1 MLCKRY
7 TGRAKGAGAV
17 DRTRYG
23 ETRASTT
30 SFYVHHMQ
38 RISKAAVYYDARA
51 IRKRVVAINQSISAA
66 HAAPTADG
74 SEA

>member
-1 MLCKRY
+1 MAGEHDVDTSSSL
-7 TGRAKGAGAV
+7 RAPH
-17 DRTRYG
+17 R
-23 ETRASTT
+23 
-30 SFYVHHMQ
+30 Q

-51 IRKRVVAINQSISAA
+51 IRKRVVAIKQSISAA